1 MRIHGPSEG
10 RHCVPGVR
18 DPQPGNR
25 PRYRA
30 KEVCVAGSCG
40 GGVGWL
46 TGFSTRAHTHTH
58 TQISSA
64 FTQLMCETWR
74 LKGQYFCLKI
84 RIYSFKII
92 YKF

>member
-58 TQISSA
+58 THKYH
-64 FTQLMCETWR
+64 LR
-74 LKGQYFCLKI
+74 LHSLCVRHGDLKANI
-84 RIYSFKII
+84 FA
-92 YKF
+92 